1 VKGSGNDA
9 ARYLETPIEATN
21 VFNHPAYG
29 THGQNV
35 LVNADP
41 SPPRFG
47 GINGKTGS
55 RVMQI
60 ALHLFF

>member
-1 VKGSGNDA
+1 MAKTSSST
-9 ARYLETPIEATN
+9 RILTP
-21 VFNHPAYG
+21 
-29 THGQNV
+29 
-35 LVNADP
+35 LK
-41 SPPRFG
+41 FG